1 MGIRVNSRKAFP
13 IVVFGVMLIL
23 AISPAQGQDIQTQ
36 KYSLENAPLDLIT
49 PVSQAGNASSE
60 ANIQTTNGADSCG
73 SNSMVTLGRGY
84 NSLTGCFRGNSVISG
99 PASPPSGNTGLRAQ
113 YSLTQIENYTEIR
126 SYLGF
131 TAGSSFNAFGAGG
144 SFNSSYFKEAQL
156 HRYSNY
162 LLVLV
167 TVTNSTEGLK
177 EYVLRKDT
185 LDIARKVSPDNFLTR
200 FGDAFVDSTTSG
212 GRFTALVEFL
222 SEDRSQQE
230 AVRSELKAHVGTW
243 DTSIK
248 FEQSLSSLKKDLV
261 SRVKVFRDGG
271 VGPLPEKEDLIKA
284 ALHFP
289 DEVDPSKGGKPVLYS
304 FSVLDYAATSNW
316 PPGLKLPPSLNN
328 QKRMIE
334 RLTADQDECETLESD
349 IGYIKEYPAQFV
361 KPNVSDLDRK
371 LSVLEK
377 DLIQVNATANSILE
391 KPLAEIK
398 YPETD
403 FSQVLPLP
411 ERFNV
416 PSIPLK
422 IRVQV
427 PTVGWLEYS
436 EKTWAGVTGQGRA
449 IQTFSVATEPHL
461 ADLGIKYTA
470 RYFCRFAGIRYA
482 EAEDG
487 KPLDVPSA
495 PADCWVNAVSFELTG
510 VRAKYYDVLYAGH
523 FRTYGNSQVA
533 QDGEQVSIGDPNTN
547 QGRDVI
553 EAINVWIAVKPR

>member
-1 MGIRVNSRKAFP
+1 MGIQVRGRKVLQI
-13 IVVFGVMLIL
+13 IVLGMMLIL
-23 AISPAQGQDIQTQ
+23 AIAPAQGQDVRTQ
-36 KYSLENAPLDLIT
+36 KYSLDNAPLDLI
-49 PVSQAGNASSE
+49 VLISQTSTASSE
-60 ANIQTTNGADSCG
+60 ANIETTSGMDSCG

-84 NSLTGCFRGNSVISG
+84 NSLTGCFRGNSVIPT
-99 PASPPSGNTGLRAQ
+99 PATPPSGNTGLRVQ

-126 SYLGF
+126 NYLGF
-131 TAGSSFNAFGAGG
+131 SAGSSFNAFGSGG
-144 SFNSSYFKEAQL
+144 SFNSAYFKEAQL

-177 EYVLRKDT
+177 EYALRKDT
-185 LDIARKVSPDNFLTR
+185 LDLAKKVPPENFLTR
-200 FGDAFVDSTTSG
+200 FGDVFVDSTTSG
-212 GRFTALVEFL
+212 GRFMALVEFL

-230 AVRSELKAHVGTW
+230 AVRLELKAHVGTW
-243 DTSIK
+243 DTSVK

-316 PPGLKLPPSLNN
+316 PAGLKLPPSLSN

-334 RLTADQDECETLESD
+334 RLTADQDECETLKSD
-349 IGYIKEYPAQFV
+349 IDYIKEYPAQFV
-361 KPNVSDLDRK
+361 KPNVPDLDRK
-371 LSVLEK
+371 RSILEK
-377 DLIQVNATANSILE
+377 DLVQVNTAANSILE

-398 YPETD
+398 SPEID
-403 FSQVLPLP
+403 FSQILPLP
-411 ERFNV
+411 DRFNI

-427 PTVGWLEYS
+427 PAIGWLEYS

-449 IQTFSVATEPHL
+449 IQTFSVAMEPHL
-461 ADLGIKYTA
+461 TDLGIRYTA
-470 RYFCRFAGIRYA
+470 RYFCRFGGVRYA

-487 KPLDVPSA
+487 KPLDVPSSTG
-495 PADCWVNAVSFELTG
+495 DCWVNAVSFELTG

-523 FRTYGNSQVA
+523 FRTFGDSQIA
-533 QDGEQVSIGDPNTN
+533 RDGEQVFIGDPNTN